1 MSGREPRRPWHDRDV
16 RRLLGALAF
25 FAICLGVFV
34 ALRLV
39 GLFH

>member
-1 MSGREPRRPWHDRDV
+1 MSGRGPQGPWQDRDV
-16 RRLLGALAF
+16 RRLLGALVF
-25 FAICLGVFV
+25 FAICIGVFV

>member
-1 MSGREPRRPWHDRDV
+1 MSGREPQRPWHDRDV

-25 FAICLGVFV
+25 FSVCIGVFV